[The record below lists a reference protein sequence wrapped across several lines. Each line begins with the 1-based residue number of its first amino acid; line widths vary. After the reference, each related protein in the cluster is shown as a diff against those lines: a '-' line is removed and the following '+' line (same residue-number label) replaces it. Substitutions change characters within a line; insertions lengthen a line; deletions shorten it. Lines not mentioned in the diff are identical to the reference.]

1 MGNRYSIWHEMNV
14 HGTYFNIFNNTA
26 SNFNFNDIVSSPS
39 LQVCQ
44 SSARYLQTTAN
55 SGGGDFVVHF
65 GQIFPIQ
72 ILQLPETLSLQVR
85 KKINQ
90 DTIKMM

>member
-14 HGTYFNIFNNTA
+14 HGTYYIFTA
-26 SNFNFNDIVSSPS
+26 SNCNFNDIVSSPS

-85 KKINQ
+85 KKN
-90 DTIKMM
+90 

>member
-1 MGNRYSIWHEMNV
+1 MILFLHP
-14 HGTYFNIFNNTA
+14 F
-26 SNFNFNDIVSSPS
+26 

-72 ILQLPETLSLQVR
+72 ILQFPETLSLQVR
-85 KKINQ
+85 KKKSTMT
-90 DTIKMM
+90 D

>member
-1 MGNRYSIWHEMNV
+1 MILFLR
-14 HGTYFNIFNNTA
+14 
-26 SNFNFNDIVSSPS
+26 NFI
-39 LQVCQ
+39 QVCQ

-85 KKINQ
+85 KKNNYDRLKVKYGCFD
-90 DTIKMM
+90 DTFSLLHFLNIDCRD